1 MKQLFFIICT
11 IILVNFQ
18 PNAWADE
25 DGAPKLIS
33 DKAVI
38 AADKDKGFKLSEPAV
53 KRLGIT
59 YETLNEAKIFKV
71 PSGAIVYHESE
82 AGIYIVKEGW
92 FKLVDVE
99 IEKFSGKD
107 IFISSTSLNNGLK
120 VVVSGVPLLRIA
132 ELDAFGGTQDMD

>member
-18 PNAWADE
+18 LNAWADE

-53 KRLGIT
+53 QRLGIT
-59 YETLNEAKIFKV
+59 YETLNDSKTFKV
-71 PSGAIVYHESE
+71 PSSAIVYHESE

-99 IEKFSGKD
+99 IEKLSGKD